1 MRTAPRTTAS
11 PGPLHP
17 PPKCRLPTPAL
28 RRRDEAGKVVVM
40 YAERGTIEPAVGTAG
55 TGVMGVVATKV
66 RALLPT

>member
-1 MRTAPRTTAS
+1 
-11 PGPLHP
+11 
-17 PPKCRLPTPAL
+17 
-28 RRRDEAGKVVVM
+28 M